1 MKQIVLAI
9 VISLVASLQ
18 VQAQAAEISSSLYE
32 AQVPI
37 SSQTPEE
44 QTRAVKEAFQKVLL
58 KVIGNRH
65 TLARAPLASMLKD
78 APGLIQ
84 QFRFNAPD
92 EENNNVATF
101 WVRFDPRGVQRLLRQ
116 NALPT
121 WGRARPTLLLWV
133 AIEEGRKRYLL
144 DASIASPIVQT
155 LKAQAEARGIPVIF
169 PLWDLEDQA
178 RLSFSDVWG
187 NFPEPILAASNRYP
201 TAVQMV
207 GRILHQETGDWQARW
222 TLYGANEVRGWSVHG
237 EFDQVLRDG
246 INEAV
251 DIIVDRIVPITENSS
266 PFSVQISVTD
276 VTSFTDYARLSTYLS
291 SLSQVRVIQPVQ
303 LSRTEAKFRLKLQ
316 GDLKGLA
323 ASILFGRVL
332 AQVEKGNTTE
342 TNATSTELNYR
353 LLP

>member
-1 MKQIVLAI
+1 MKLVVLVI
-9 VISLVASLQ
+9 VIFWAVSLQ
-18 VQAQAAEISSSLYE
+18 VQAAGVSDLYE
-32 AQVPI
+32 AQVPV

-44 QTRAVKEAFQKVLL
+44 QARAVKDAFQKVLL
-58 KVIGNRH
+58 KVMGNRH
-65 TLARAPLASMLKD
+65 TLAQAPLAPMLEEASK
-78 APGLIQ
+78 LVQ
-84 QFRFNAPD
+84 QFRYNAP
-92 EENNNVATF
+92 EEESNAATF
-101 WVRFDPRGVQRLLRQ
+101 WVRFDPKGVQRLLRQ

-144 DASIASPIVQT
+144 DASISSPAIEA
-155 LKAQAEARGIPVIF
+155 LEDQAEARGIPVLF
-169 PLWDLEDQA
+169 PLWDLEDQS

-187 NFPEPILAASNRYP
+187 NFPEPILAASSRYP
-201 TAVQMV
+201 TSVQLV
-207 GRILHQETGDWQARW
+207 GRLLRQETGDWQTRW

-237 EFDQVLRDG
+237 GLDQVLRDG

-251 DIIVDRIVPITENSS
+251 DIIVDRVVPIIENSS
-266 PFSVQISVTD
+266 PFSVWVSVND
-276 VTSFTDYARLSTYLS
+276 VTSFVDYARLSSYLS
-291 SLSQVRVIQPVQ
+291 RLSQVTVIQPVQ
-303 LSRTEAKFRLKLQ
+303 LSRTEVKFRLELQ

-332 AQVEKGNTTE
+332 AQAEKNATTE